1 MGQFFKDTKFTNN
14 PPIEGLYKVYST
26 VLSRITHDLKRKQYK
41 FPNIESR
48 YNDQEVI
55 NFVESNYKDLF
66 VAEPYF
72 RLDNI
77 SMKHVTIHPTYRTD
91 VTTLTYHEVRF
102 LKQIIRIYFRN
113 EIEISHFIRIGEN
126 T

>member
-1 MGQFFKDTKFTNN
+1 MTKKSLT
-14 PPIEGLYKVYST
+14 LWKVTIKIYLLRNLIS
-26 VLSRITHDLKRKQYK
+26 V
-41 FPNIESR
+41 
-48 YNDQEVI
+48 
-55 NFVESNYKDLF
+55 
-66 VAEPYF
+66 
-72 RLDNI
+72 LDNI

-91 VTTLTYHEVRF
+91 GNTLTYHEVRF